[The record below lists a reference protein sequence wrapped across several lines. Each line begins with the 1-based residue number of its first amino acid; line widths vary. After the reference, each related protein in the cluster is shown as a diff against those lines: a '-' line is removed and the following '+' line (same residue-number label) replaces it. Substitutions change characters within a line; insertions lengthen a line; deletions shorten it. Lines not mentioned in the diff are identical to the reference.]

1 MATHSSAPSVR
12 LAALQPVFRRI
23 APIRYGTKLRFPR
36 LVWQV
41 LRNKRADLATLRP
54 QVEDLIARH
63 GKQLP
68 PGVLDSYLESAVLL
82 HYLQRAEVKVYSM
95 MKPELMESLAE
106 ECVRLVEAGVP
117 GDFVDVGVWKGGSA
131 MIMKTVS
138 DRLGAGRQVF
148 LLDIFETM
156 DFRVLDDEDPVE
168 DRIIIGALE
177 SARAHFQTEGVCT
190 SVAEI
195 QANFRT
201 LGVGLDGVRFLSGN
215 LNAPDFP
222 YADVGQIALLRVDCD
237 FYSATKN
244 TLARLLPKLAP
255 GGTVIFDDYYL
266 EGFGERRAAD
276 EARAARGD
284 TRPLERVGQ
293 SAVWRLG
300 SQPLG
305 H

>member
-1 MATHSSAPSVR
+1 MSAVDSAPLPGDH
-12 LAALQPVFRRI
+12 LAAVRPFFARV

-41 LRNKRADLATLRP
+41 LRNKRRDIATLRP
-54 QVEDLIARH
+54 AVRKLIASH
-63 GKQLP
+63 GKELP
-68 PGVLDSYLESAVLL
+68 EDVLEAYLESAVLL

-95 MKPELMESLAE
+95 MKPELMESLAR
-106 ECVRLVEAGVP
+106 ECVGLIEAGVA

-131 MIMKTVS
+131 MIMKAVN
-138 DRLGAGRQVF
+138 DRLRAGRRVQ
-148 LLDIFETM
+148 LLDIYETM

-177 SARAHFQTEGVCT
+177 EARAHFQTEGVCT

-195 QANFRT
+195 RENFRT
-201 LGVGLDGVRFLSGN
+201 LGVGLDDVEFLEGN
-215 LNAPDFP
+215 LNDPAFP
-222 YADVGQIALLRVDCD
+222 YDGVERIALLRIDCD
-237 FYSATKN
+237 FYSATRN
-244 TLARLLPKLAP
+244 ALARLLPKMSP

-276 EARAARGD
+276 EARAERGD
-284 TRPLERVGQ
+284 TGPLERVGQ

-300 SQPLG
+300 
-305 H
+305 